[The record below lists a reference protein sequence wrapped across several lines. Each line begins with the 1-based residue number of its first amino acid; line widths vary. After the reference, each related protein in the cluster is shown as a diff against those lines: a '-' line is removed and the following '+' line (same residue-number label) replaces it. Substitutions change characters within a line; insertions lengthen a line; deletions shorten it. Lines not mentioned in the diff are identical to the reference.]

1 MGSLSITVSVMLR
14 GRHRAEEVVQKPK
27 CPRTTLRAPE
37 LCLESTTQTCKSS
50 ETLLLSYL
58 EVVTW
63 HQPIFRCCAMTP
75 DRVLMHGLRIVPPAF
90 QP

>member
-1 MGSLSITVSVMLR
+1 M
-14 GRHRAEEVVQKPK
+14 QKPK
-27 CPRTTLRAPE
+27 CPRTTLRAPK

-50 ETLLLSYL
+50 EALLLSYL
-58 EVVTW
+58 EVVTR

-75 DRVLMHGLRIVPPAF
+75 DQVLMHDLHIVPPAF